1 MSAEKDVRSERFF
14 ETQQLRLRIT
24 CEYDIDDI
32 AMVNLFNL
40 FSFSC
45 SRDQATGLLASVSR
59 VRDTVSRMRYPK
71 ECAKVMKCVV
81 AEVGSYIERRGGMKS
96 GTRPGSTVGKSSC
109 QCTDHSGVTETGEDY
124 ARVRLLGN
132 FLFTF
137 FSHHVSTF
145 PAHHPIPWF

>member
-124 ARVRLLGN
+124 ARVRLLDKVLVP
-132 FLFTF
+132 F
-137 FSHHVSTF
+137 F
-145 PAHHPIPWF
+145 PATLPIHLFIMQ